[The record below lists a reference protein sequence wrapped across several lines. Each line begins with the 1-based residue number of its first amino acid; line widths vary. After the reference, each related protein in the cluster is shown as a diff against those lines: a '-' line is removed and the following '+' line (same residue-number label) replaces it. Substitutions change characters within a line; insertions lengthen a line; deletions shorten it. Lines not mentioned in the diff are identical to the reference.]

1 MYEGN
6 CHFILILT
14 SFSTLGG
21 ARGNAAICGFF
32 INYILFFGFLRSFSG
47 RDLKLFFFQK
57 MCVNCSFKSFKVI
70 INPIVQTYNVSY
82 MGASSLPGA
91 CCLGMTIG
99 MALGPLLVSKASLRR
114 LTYIVSWIPAGCWL
128 LMYFIL
134 DFKVLIISFLI
145 MARFFNVSAIIS
157 HLIVHTLKN
166 LH

>member
-1 MYEGN
+1 MWIFHQL
-6 CHFILILT
+6 HFIFWIFEIIFGTRFEIIL
-14 SFSTLGG
+14 
-21 ARGNAAICGFF
+21 
-32 INYILFFGFLRSFSG
+32 
-47 RDLKLFFFQK
+47 FFQK
-57 MCVNCSFKSFKVI
+57 MCVNYSFKSFKVI

-134 DFKVLIISFLI
+134 DFTVLIISFLI
-145 MARFFNVSAIIS
+145 MARFFKVFKPSQAS
-157 HLIVHTLKN
+157 Y
-166 LH
+166 

>member
-1 MYEGN
+1 
-6 CHFILILT
+6 
-14 SFSTLGG
+14 
-21 ARGNAAICGFF
+21 
-32 INYILFFGFLRSFSG
+32 
-47 RDLKLFFFQK
+47 

-82 MGASSLPGA
+82 IGASSLPGA

-134 DFKVLIISFLI
+134 DFTVLIISFLI
-145 MARFFNVSAIIS
+145 MARFLKCYS
-157 HLIVHTLKN
+157 HLLALLLFVVLDFVRENSGTKSRTRNLKRKKLQN
-166 LH
+166 IKNH